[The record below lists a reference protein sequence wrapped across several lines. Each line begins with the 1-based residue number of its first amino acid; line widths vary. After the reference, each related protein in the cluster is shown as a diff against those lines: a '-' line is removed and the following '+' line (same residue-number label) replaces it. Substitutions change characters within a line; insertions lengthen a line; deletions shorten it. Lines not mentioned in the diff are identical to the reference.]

1 MIAEACWSVG
11 AGLVVRAA
19 RGESLPGDLEIA
31 EAEAACGCG
40 GAAEFRLESVAQ
52 SLYRGGCG
60 LTT

>member
-40 GAAEFRLESVAQ
+40 KGGNFRLVRDAQ

-60 LTT
+60 IAT